1 MKYHFLYK
9 EKREDFYS
17 KGVTIHAQ
25 TLKEAF
31 EIFESE
37 YIGVIFI
44 GLYCIDELLKDDNG

>member
-25 TLKEAF
+25 TLKKAF

-44 GLYCIDELLKDDNG
+44 GLYCIDEL